1 MLLYSY
7 LIANF
12 ETYSQQGKA
21 DRIMN
26 RPVVLLS
33 ILCMVLLV
41 SCSSLTLENVDYGW
55 PVESVTT
62 VSPENMV
69 AEGRYA
75 LSFNI
80 APVAQEEFQDTTAL
94 RGSQVRILRDHEGF
108 YYLTGPR
115 FKHVYVFKPGRQELN
130 KESIIEVSQTGLQ
143 NPALNL
149 RPPYVELLDGQGF
162 RRILSR
168 GGIIEEDRQ

>member
-1 MLLYSY
+1 
-7 LIANF
+7 
-12 ETYSQQGKA
+12 
-21 DRIMN
+21 MN
-26 RPVVLLS
+26 KLVVLLS
-33 ILCMVLLV
+33 ILCMVLLL

-69 AEGRYA
+69 SEGRYS

-94 RGSQVRILRDHEGF
+94 RGSQIRILRDQDG
-108 YYLTGPR
+108 YYFLTGPR
-115 FKHVYVFKPGRQELN
+115 FKHVYVFKPGRHEL
-130 KESIIEVSQTGLQ
+130 KEEKIIEISQTGLH

-149 RPPYVELLDGQGF
+149 RPPYVELLDGEGF
-162 RRILSR
+162 KRIMDR
-168 GGIIEEDRQ
+168 GGIIEEGKK